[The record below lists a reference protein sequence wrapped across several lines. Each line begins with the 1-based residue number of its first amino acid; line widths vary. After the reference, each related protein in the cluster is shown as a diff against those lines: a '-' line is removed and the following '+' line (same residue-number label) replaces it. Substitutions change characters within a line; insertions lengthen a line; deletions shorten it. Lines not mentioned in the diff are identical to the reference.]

1 MVPLELITSTKD
13 CRAGRAEPNPP
24 DTISARL
31 LKVALAVVD
40 IASVVF
46 GGSVEVVV
54 TDVIVVVDVVIMDI
68 QVLFKFSTKN
78 M

>member
-1 MVPLELITSTKD
+1 MNNLDERLLAVQVSAI
-13 CRAGRAEPNPP
+13 PP

-46 GGSVEVVV
+46 GGSVEVAV
-54 TDVIVVVDVVIMDI
+54 TDVIVVVDVLIMDI

>member
-13 CRAGRAEPNPP
+13 CKPTPGPSPP

-31 LKVALAVVD
+31 LKVALAVVVR
-40 IASVVF
+40 ASVVF
-46 GGSVEVVV
+46 GGLVEVAV
-54 TDVIVVVDVVIMDI
+54 TDVIVVVDVLIMDI